1 MSNCGTGT
9 HRMDAAVV
17 SKYGLTV
24 WSKQY
29 DSYYESR
36 QESMFDDNNCSDGS
50 IVAGH
55 YKHTAC
61 LRFGDAFDVAGNMDY
76 PPGRTWTM
84 PRVVMQNISRARALM
99 HDMYFYR
106 LEAFTGGYIVG
117 QARNVQPKA
126 KLPRPSFVSRPYR
139 DLAVFL
145 FPPRPL
151 IICNPRCA
159 QAAAEVPPDATSIH
173 PAMRSAVALFVNLR
187 DDWFSQ
193 QAPEGCPCYNHDGAP
208 LRFGP
213 APEHWQE
220 AYWGPQLPR
229 LNQIKH
235 RYDPRGRFNSFQGI
249 GYRPL
254 PATPAL
260 VPGCGSSHLSQPI
273 SPSYAAF
280 ELPILNP
287 PCGEG
292 CTCATGNLHRKLLF
306 SSLPSAPRREHAIEA
321 SCSAPAAATCP
332 GRPSL
337 GPDTCELCPSSTMNA
352 SAIPHVFNTGLT
364 CAEWQDWLNSDEA
377 TFNCATGRALYRAT
391 CCSGA

>member
-1 MSNCGTGT
+1 MSSCGAGT

-17 SKYGLTV
+17 SKYGLRV
-24 WSKQY
+24 ESKQY
-29 DSYYESR
+29 DSYYEAR
-36 QESMFDDNNCSDGS
+36 QEGSNCSDGS
-50 IVAGH
+50 IVAGDPR
-55 YKHTAC
+55 HTAC
-61 LRFGDAFDVAGNMDY
+61 LRFGDAQDVYGNSEY
-76 PPGRTWTM
+76 AHVLKPQGLFTWTM
-84 PRVVMQNISRARALM
+84 PRVVMQNVSRARQLL

-106 LEAFTGGYIVG
+106 LEVTHGYIVG

-126 KLPRPSFVSRPYR
+126 RLPRPSFVSRPYH

-145 FPPRPL
+145 FPRRPL

-159 QAAAEVPPDATSIH
+159 QATAEVPPDATSIH
-173 PAMRSAVALFVNLR
+173 PAMRSAVALFINLR

-213 APEHWQE
+213 APEDWQE

-235 RYDPRGRFNSFQGI
+235 RYDPHGRFNSFQGI

-260 VPGCGSSHLSQPI
+260 VPGCGSSHLSP
-273 SPSYAAF
+273 PSNVLF
-280 ELPILNP
+280 GLPILNP

-292 CTCATGNLHRKLLF
+292 CTCATGNLNRKLLF
-306 SSLPSAPRREHAIEA
+306 ANLPSRREHAIEA
-321 SCSAPAAATCP
+321 SCSDPAAATCP
-332 GRPSL
+332 GRPS
-337 GPDTCELCPSSTMNA
+337 
-352 SAIPHVFNTGLT
+352 
-364 CAEWQDWLNSDEA
+364 
-377 TFNCATGRALYRAT
+377 
-391 CCSGA
+391 